1 MLIFKPNKQSLLK
14 RIENLDNATIQS
26 NYPNIVIIEQEGN
39 GWTIQEQYY
48 KARRQVKYKELFYN
62 DYNEYLKTAKLDSKT
77 VVIVN
82 DLPNEEA

>member
-1 MLIFKPNKQSLLK
+1 MLIFKANKQNLIK
-14 RIENLDNATIQS
+14 RIENLENATKQS
-26 NYPNIVIIEQEGN
+26 EYPNIVIIEQEGN

-82 DLPNEEA
+82 DLPKEEA